1 MSMSTRQEHDLLGTR
16 EVPATAYYGIHT
28 LRTAENFNVSR
39 ARVHPEL
46 IKALATVKEAA
57 ARANLDLGY
66 LPAEKGRAIITAC
79 QEVARGELA
88 DQFFLDAYQG
98 GAGTSTNMNVNE
110 VIANRAL
117 EILGRPKGDYATI
130 HPIDHV
136 NLHQSTNDVYPT
148 AMRVAAIRLLLP
160 LADELAKLQEA
171 LQEKEAA
178 FAGVVKIGRT
188 ELQDA
193 VPVTLGQE
201 FGAYAQAISRD
212 RWCLYKVEER
222 LRQVN
227 LGGTATGTGLNA
239 PLKYIYLVN
248 DYLRRLTGIGLARAE
263 NMIDATQNMDV
274 FVEVSGLVKA
284 AAVTM
289 HKIASDLRFMAAG
302 PRGGPA
308 EINLPERQAGSSIM
322 PGKVNPV
329 IPEMVSQVAM
339 QVMANDYLI
348 AMAASQ
354 GQLELN
360 PFAPLIAHTLLESL
374 AMLAAAARI
383 FRTEC
388 ITGITANPERCQE
401 LLAVSPAL
409 ATALLPYI
417 GYEKATEVVREA
429 VVSGRSI
436 KEIVLEEGYLTSDEL
451 ENVLTP
457 AAMTKPGTVGAVKQG
472 IKEKGKA

>member
-1 MSMSTRQEHDLLGTR
+1 MSTRREHDLLGTR
-16 EVPATAYYGIHT
+16 EVPGNAYYGIHT
-28 LRTAENFNVSR
+28 LRAAENFPVSR
-39 ARVHPEL
+39 ERVHPEL

-57 ARANLDLGY
+57 ARANQDLGY
-66 LPAEKGRAIITAC
+66 LPADKGQAIITAC
-79 QEVARGELA
+79 QEIARGELA

-117 EILGRPKGDYATI
+117 EILGRPKGEYTTV
-130 HPIDHV
+130 HPNDHV

-160 LADELAKLQEA
+160 LADGLAKLQAA
-171 LQEKEAA
+171 LQEREVAL
-178 FAGVVKIGRT
+178 AGVVKVGRT

-201 FGAYAQAISRD
+201 FGAYAQAIARD
-212 RWCLYKVEER
+212 RWRLYKVEER

-248 DYLRRLTGIGLARAE
+248 DYLRRLTGLGLARAE

-284 AAVTM
+284 AAVNL
-289 HKIASDLRFMAAG
+289 HKIAGDLRLLTSG
-302 PRGGPA
+302 PRGGLG
-308 EINLPERQAGSSIM
+308 EINLPARQAGSSIM

-329 IPEMVSQVAM
+329 VPEMVSQVAM
-339 QVMANDYLI
+339 QVMANDALV

-360 PFAPLIAHTLLESL
+360 PFAPLIAHALLTSL
-374 AMLAAAARI
+374 EMLAAAARI
-383 FRTEC
+383 FQTEC
-388 ITGITANPERCQE
+388 IQGITANPERCQE
-401 LLAVSPAL
+401 LLARSPAL

-417 GYEKATEVVREA
+417 GYERASEVVREA
-429 VVSGRSI
+429 EVSGQSI
-436 KEIVLEEGYLTSDEL
+436 KDVVLEKRYLTADEL
-451 ENVLTP
+451 ESVLTP
-457 AAMTKPGTVGAVKQG
+457 AAMTRPGTVKLAKRGPA
-472 IKEKGKA
+472 